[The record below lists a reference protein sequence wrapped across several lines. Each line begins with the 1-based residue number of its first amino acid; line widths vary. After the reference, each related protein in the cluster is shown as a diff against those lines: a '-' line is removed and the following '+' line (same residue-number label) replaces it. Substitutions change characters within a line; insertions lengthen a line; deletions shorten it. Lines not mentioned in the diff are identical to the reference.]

1 MGCTAVLRFTL
12 SCSPVLLCHSSSV
25 LLLLFLLSPL
35 LPSHRQQT
43 LHKHFTFLSPCVC
56 FFSLFV
62 TVPSLLAPLFLRC
75 LIRPRASVPLRGRRR
90 GNQARFNH
98 VMTNFCQLGEC
109 QAKILAGYKLSSF
122 LFCPLCSFTPSPA
135 LWIPRDGNIWPCV

>member
-1 MGCTAVLRFTL
+1 MVCTAVLRFTL

-25 LLLLFLLSPL
+25 LLLLFLLSP
-35 LPSHRQQT
+35 PTVSRHYINI
-43 LHKHFTFLSPCVC
+43 SPFSALVPV
-56 FFSLFV
+56 FFSPLFV
-62 TVPSLLAPLFLRC
+62 TVPSLLAPLVLRC

-90 GNQARFNH
+90 GNRARFNH
-98 VMTNFCQLGEC
+98 VMTHFCQLGEC

-135 LWIPRDGNIWPCV
+135 PWIPRDENIWPCV